1 MPRSPQQPCCLFF
14 LILPGWILESRNGFC
29 FTLLHIGSL
38 RSYIPSTFFEHL
50 SKWNNLLHLFNKEWY
65 ELYRLPRARFKVSPE
80 DPFTLMATGETLSWN
95 HDSHAGIWSC
105 VIYFKIS
112 STHKKSNFIL
122 CLLIPTSCTE
132 CLKWK
137 WAYERFR
144 RCIYFTSGT
153 LQIELVLILVVITT
167 YNSSGTPKNF
177 KT

>member
-80 DPFTLMATGETLSWN
+80 DPFTLMAHRRNPIMKPWFSCWDLIMRNLFQNQLDTQKKQFHSLPF
-95 HDSHAGIWSC
+95 DSHQLYWMSEMEMSIWT
-105 VIYFKIS
+105 IS
-112 STHKKSNFIL
+112 SLHIFYIWDTANWTGSNT
-122 CLLIPTSCTE
+122 CCD
-132 CLKWK
+132 
-137 WAYERFR
+137 YN
-144 RCIYFTSGT
+144 
-153 LQIELVLILVVITT
+153 LQQQWNTKE
-167 YNSSGTPKNF
+167 F
-177 KT
+177 